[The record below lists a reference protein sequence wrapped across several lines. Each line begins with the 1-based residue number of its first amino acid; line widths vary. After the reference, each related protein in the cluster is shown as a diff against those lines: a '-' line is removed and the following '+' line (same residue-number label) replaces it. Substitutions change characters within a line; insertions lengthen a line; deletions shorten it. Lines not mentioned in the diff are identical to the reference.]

1 MQSCLVLLLALLANQ
16 LVKEKAG
23 NTDDTNDDAI
33 RATVA
38 TSAKDFA
45 ARCEFIA
52 EGTGKA
58 KLVLHP
64 EPILRWSN
72 PTAGKVFG
80 EVFVWTNNGRPAV
93 VGCWYQWFSPYQS
106 RTFETCSLS
115 ETGMTGRIKDNR
127 FWKTEKPGL
136 SLKPL
141 KEVDA
146 PAKIPAARLVQMRRI
161 AGDFVANLADTRGN
175 HSGVKRQLRLLTQ
188 PVFRYSAAK
197 PDATYLDGALFAFVE
212 GTDPEAFLILEA
224 TKTPTGTDWQ
234 FGLVRMNSDALNITF
249 RDTTVWTVPLIEN
262 SLSLSKEPYALF
274 VSDHIDEL

>member
-1 MQSCLVLLLALLANQ
+1 MQSVFLIVTLLANQ
-16 LVKEKAG
+16 LAADSTAG
-23 NTDDTNDDAI
+23 GVATDDDAL
-33 RATVA
+33 RVKVA
-38 TSAKDFA
+38 ASAKEFA
-45 ARCEFIA
+45 GKCEFTA
-52 EGTGKA
+52 GAGDGSR
-58 KLVLHP
+58 LVWHP

-146 PAKIPAARLVQMRRI
+146 PAKIPAARLVQMRRM

-175 HSGVKRQLRLLTQ
+175 NSGVKRQLRLLTQ